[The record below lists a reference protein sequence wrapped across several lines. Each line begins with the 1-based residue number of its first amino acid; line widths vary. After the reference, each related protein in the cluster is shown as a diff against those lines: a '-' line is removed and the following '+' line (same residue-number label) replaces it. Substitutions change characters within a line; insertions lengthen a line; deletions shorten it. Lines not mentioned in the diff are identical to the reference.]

1 MVGISLSQFH
11 SHSYIN
17 CHGMARATT
26 AIFQAAD
33 MTWGATDF
41 IRKLLLAEAVHT
53 APKLEKATKGRACIC
68 LYDGNWLLLFFN
80 EIRVYGSHPAS

>member
-1 MVGISLSQFH
+1 
-11 SHSYIN
+11 
-17 CHGMARATT
+17 MARATT